1 VFTDRVNVF
10 GLIFFLLAWHIAVY
24 CPVAHVLWNPQGFLL
39 KHDVQDFAGETCAL
53 ALFVNVVMSLS

>member
-1 VFTDRVNVF
+1 VF

-39 KHDVQDFAGETCAL
+39 KHDVQDFAGGTLCTVRVCCDAL
-53 ALFVNVVMSLS
+53 S